1 MVHIRQAQHRDADG
15 ISAFLQKLTAIGLR
29 TLPDTADY
37 VLDRYIDHP
46 DILSCCLAVSEADA
60 PLGLQVLLRASA
72 GNEYGVAQG
81 WGIIGT
87 HIDPDAA
94 RQGIGKALFTQ
105 TRETARLNGL
115 RFLDAAIGDQNAGG
129 LAYYER
135 MGFETY
141 AIEPGRV
148 RKRYDVSA

>member
-1 MVHIRQAQHRDADG
+1 MVHIRQAQPDDADG
-15 ISAFLQKLTAIGLR
+15 ISVFLKKLTAIGQR
-29 TLPDTADY
+29 SLPDTADY
-37 VLDRYIDHP
+37 VLGRYIDHP
-46 DILSCCLAVSEADA
+46 DVLSCCLAVSEGGT
-60 PLGLQVLLRASA
+60 PLGLQVLVRASA
-72 GNEYGVAQG
+72 GNEYGLTQG
-81 WGIIGT
+81 WGIVGT

-135 MGFETY
+135 IGFETY
-141 AIEPGRV
+141 ATEPGRV